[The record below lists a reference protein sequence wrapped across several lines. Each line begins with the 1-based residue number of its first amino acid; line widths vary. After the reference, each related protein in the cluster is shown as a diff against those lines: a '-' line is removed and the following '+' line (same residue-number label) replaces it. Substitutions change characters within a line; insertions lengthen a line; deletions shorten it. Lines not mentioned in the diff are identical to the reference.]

1 MENVKE
7 KDGPVNKC
15 PAHIFKDPV
24 AVDLNPDARV
34 LEQEREYLLEELEE
48 DLMVIDI
55 RRPMPHVLTLLMR
68 GPMKHMFN
76 HRTTMQLQRFLMLQS
91 LSTYRGS
98 FQTSWRYYETSW

>member
-34 LEQEREYLLEELEE
+34 LEHVREYLLEEL
-48 DLMVIDI
+48 
-55 RRPMPHVLTLLMR
+55 
-68 GPMKHMFN
+68 
-76 HRTTMQLQRFLMLQS
+76 
-91 LSTYRGS
+91 
-98 FQTSWRYYETSW
+98 

>member
-48 DLMVIDI
+48 DLMAIDM
-55 RRPMPHVLTLLMR
+55 RSPMPHVLTLLMR
-68 GPMKHMFN
+68 SPMKHMF
-76 HRTTMQLQRFLMLQS
+76 FFFVFFSYS
-91 LSTYRGS
+91 LCI
-98 FQTSWRYYETSW
+98 SWFFFNEE